1 MSTILILSD
10 ITGRSRV
17 AVRMMMA
24 VLEARG
30 HEVLALPTALI
41 SNTLNLGKSAKLDTT
56 DYMLEALRVWDE
68 LGIRYDALCIGYIT
82 GIEQAKALAKIA
94 DEARARGVLTVLDP
108 ILGDGGAMYKSVT
121 QEQAEGFKLLCGH
134 ADLILPNV
142 TELCALTDTPY
153 EKMSDLE
160 AVNDA
165 IERLCQGKR
174 SALVKSVPA
183 GDGRGMIAGYDAKT
197 GWPVMV
203 AYDKIEGP
211 SRGGTGDLFGAMV
224 IDALLAG
231 KRLEDAAADAAGHV
245 AAQIAG
251 GEASLLPKI

>member
-1 MSTILILSD
+1 MATILILSD

-17 AVRMMMA
+17 ATRMMTA

-56 DYMLEALRVWDE
+56 AYMLDALAVWDE

-82 GIEQAKALAKIA
+82 GMAQANVLAKVA
-94 DEARARGVLTVLDP
+94 DDARARGVLTVLDP
-108 ILGDGGAMYKSVT
+108 ILGDSGAMYKSVT
-121 QEQAEGFKLLCGH
+121 REQAGGFAMLCKH

-142 TELCALTDTPY
+142 TELCALTGTPY
-153 EKMSDLE
+153 ENMSDMQ
-160 AVNDA
+160 AVSDA
-165 IERLCQGKR
+165 IDRLCQGKR

-183 GDGRGMIAGYDAKT
+183 GEGRGAVMGYDAKT

-203 AYDKIEGP
+203 GYDKIAGP
-211 SRGGTGDLFGAMV
+211 SSGGTGDLFAAMV
-224 IDALLAG
+224 IDSLLAG
-231 KRLEDAAADAAGHV
+231 KRLEDAAGDAAAHI
-245 AAQIAG
+245 AAQLTGDETSI
-251 GEASLLPKI
+251 LPKI